1 MLKPSLK
8 TLSIAA
14 VILII
19 IIVAIIGLFFP
30 FTDQSG
36 KTVVHAPK
44 PKMAYKISVDTLNV
58 IHGKVADNQSLSTL
72 LSNHVTAGLID
83 KIARETRDIFD
94 VRKIRS
100 GNNFARIVSKD
111 SIPRTLYFV
120 YEINPIDFVV
130 YDLRDSLKV
139 YLDKK
144 KVTRLVKTASGTI
157 TSSLWNCFVE
167 NKLDI
172 SLGLALSDVY
182 AWTVD
187 FYGLQK
193 GDHFKVIY
201 EEIYVDDKM
210 IGIDRILA
218 SKFHSS
224 GKDFYAY
231 YFVQGDKG
239 FYFDEKGQSL
249 QRSFLKAPLKFSRIS
264 SRFSRSRM
272 HPILR
277 IARPHFG
284 VDYSAPKGTPVVAL
298 GDGQINK
305 FGFHG
310 GYGRF
315 ISIRHNSV
323 YTTTYAHLSGYAKG
337 LKNGSRVH
345 QGQVIGYVGSS
356 GLSTGP
362 HLDFRVYRNGSP
374 TNPLK
379 LESPPSKPVD
389 SKDLQRYQEMV
400 RKLNTQ
406 LEQPVPEEKTASPAK
421 S

>member
-1 MLKPSLK
+1 MQKIPAR
-8 TLSIAA
+8 TYYIAA
-14 VILII
+14 IMVLLV
-19 IIVAIIGLFFP
+19 IVAMIGFLFP
-30 FTDQSG
+30 FRTIID
-36 KTVVHAPK
+36 K
-44 PKMAYKISVDTLNV
+44 PVKQPVLQPRVAYKIRLDSLDIVY
-58 IHGKVADNQSLSTL
+58 GKVASNQNLSSI
-72 LSNHVTAGLID
+72 LSGYIPGALID
-83 KIARETRDIFD
+83 RIAKETKEVFD
-94 VRKIRS
+94 VRKIHA
-100 GNNFARIVSKD
+100 GNAFARIVTKD
-111 SIPRTLYFV
+111 SAKRTLFFI

-130 YDLRDSLKV
+130 YDFRDSLRV
-139 YLDKK
+139 YKDKK
-144 KVTRLVKTASGTI
+144 KVTRLVKTASGVI

-167 NKLDI
+167 NRLDMN
-172 SLGLALSDVY
+172 LGLALSDVY

-201 EEIYVDDKM
+201 EEVFVENVI
-210 IGIDRILA
+210 IGIDHILA
-218 SKFHSS
+218 S
-224 GKDFYAY
+224 DFYSNGKAFHAY
-231 YFVQGDKG
+231 YFEQGGKG
-239 FYFDEKGQSL
+239 EYFDENGQSL

-284 VDYSAPKGTPVVAL
+284 VDYSAPRGTPVVSL
-298 GDGQINK
+298 GDGRVAQA
-305 FGFHG
+305 GFHG

-315 ISIRHNSV
+315 IKITHNSV

-337 LKNGSRVH
+337 LKAGNHVQ

-374 TNPLK
+374 TDPLK

-389 SKDLQRYQEMV
+389 PGSLQKFKEVVARMNKE
-400 RKLNTQ
+400 
-406 LEQPVPEEKTASPAK
+406 LEK
-421 S
+421 